1 MSILLASLNFG
12 LYFEVDAHAIYVR
25 SLPLNATTTQLED
38 EFKKFGTIKP
48 DGIQVRSHKVLV
60 FSPSSGFWKTIYV
73 ILSLKVLSIFSNVN
87 ADSRVLLWLC

>member
-1 MSILLASLNFG
+1 MINTLDMSILLASLNFG

-60 FSPSSGFWKTIYV
+60 FFPFLWTLENYLCYSVSESV
-73 ILSLKVLSIFSNVN
+73 VNIF
-87 ADSRVLLWLC
+87 